1 MPMIYH
7 LFANRANIGDW
18 LSAKAIQH
26 LLPSEQIEEYLCD
39 APFVDQ
45 TMKRL
50 SRATPDDRIIIGGGG
65 LFMDYF
71 TPFWK
76 RFHAASTETP
86 FCIWGLGCCDWKRE
100 PSLAPKTLL
109 AEIIERS
116 RLCVVRDQLTRD
128 YFAASSLPEPVPCPS
143 LVVIDKSGE
152 AGSGILHVDN
162 FTIAGETVYHAMDD
176 YAREFAKRT
185 GRPYRQTNNRIEAG
199 SETVLAAI
207 LQRYREA
214 DIVLSSA
221 LHGCIIAV
229 AMGKKI
235 IAVSG
240 DRKIE
245 GFMQAAGLSDW
256 VLDIEQ
262 VNRLPSLFQNLAGQP
277 STAKFTASAR
287 KQNRAVAAEIRSKF
301 IAGGT

>member
-1 MPMIYH
+1 MIYH
-7 LFANRANIGDW
+7 LFANRSNIGDW
-18 LSAKAIQH
+18 LSAQGIHQ
-26 LLPSEQIEEYLCD
+26 LLPGEQIEEHLCD
-39 APFVDQ
+39 VPFIDE
-45 TMKRL
+45 TMAHL
-50 SRATPDDRIIIGGGG
+50 SQATPEDLIVIGGGG

-76 RFHAASTETP
+76 RFHKAAIETP
-86 FCIWGLGCCDWKRE
+86 YCIWGVGCCDWKRK
-100 PSLAPKTLL
+100 PSLAPKILL
-109 AEIIERS
+109 EKIVSRS
-116 RLCVVRDQLTRD
+116 RLCVVRDRLTHD
-128 YFAASSLPEPVPCPS
+128 YLADCRLPDPVPCPS
-143 LVVIDKSGE
+143 MVVIEPPPE
-152 AGSGILHVDN
+152 AARGILHVDN
-162 FTIAGETVYHAMDD
+162 FTIAGETVYHAMD
-176 YAREFAKRT
+176 ACAQSFAERT

-199 SETVLAAI
+199 SEEALAAI

-256 VLDIEQ
+256 ILDVEQ
-262 VNRLPSLFQNLAGQP
+262 VNRLPDLLEDLAGQP
-277 STAKFTASAR
+277 SAASFTASAR
-287 KQNRAVAAEIRSKF
+287 EQNRAVAAEIRSKG